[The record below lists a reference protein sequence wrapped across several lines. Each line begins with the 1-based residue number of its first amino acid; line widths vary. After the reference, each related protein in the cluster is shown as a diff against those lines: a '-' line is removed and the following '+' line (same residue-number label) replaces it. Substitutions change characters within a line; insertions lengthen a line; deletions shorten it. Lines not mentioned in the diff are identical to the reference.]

1 VQFTFLAGGRSTCGA
16 GYSEDELGDA
26 LGIHVT
32 IMPPLLI
39 WNLCS
44 IAQLESTF
52 SFMLV
57 GMESGQTTRI
67 TDEVIRL
74 MDLQVEALKGSL
86 VEMTV
91 SEVHDYDDRR
101 DRIGQLCSEL
111 GTD

>member
-1 VQFTFLAGGRSTCGA
+1 MQFALLSGGRSAGGA

-32 IMPPLLI
+32 IMPPLLN

-57 GMESGQTTRI
+57 GMESFQTTEI

-74 MDLQVEALKGSL
+74 MDLQVEALKEPL
-86 VEMTV
+86 LEMTV
-91 SEVHDYDDRR
+91 GEVHDYDERR
-101 DRIGQLCSEL
+101 SRIGQLCGEL
-111 GTD
+111 GSD